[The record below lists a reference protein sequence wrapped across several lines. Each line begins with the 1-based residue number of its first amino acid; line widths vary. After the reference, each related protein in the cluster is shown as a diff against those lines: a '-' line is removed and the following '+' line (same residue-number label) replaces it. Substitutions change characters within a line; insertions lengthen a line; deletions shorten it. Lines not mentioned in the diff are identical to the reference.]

1 MVNNYNNINN
11 THSNPLNTTSD
22 RQNNVEG
29 QTGWW
34 DSPFPLDTWI
44 SNCNT
49 DTNENPAQ
57 TCLHSKRPHKHD
69 DWNGSQWMLAS
80 NTTEREHV
88 VTSHV
93 LIVEIFQQSF
103 SQLWSQLNKIVTVWS
118 LQSLFVQ
125 YCNWLQAEIAG
136 NVYLKSVYI
145 FVRSK

>member
-1 MVNNYNNINN
+1 
-11 THSNPLNTTSD
+11 
-22 RQNNVEG
+22 
-29 QTGWW
+29 
-34 DSPFPLDTWI
+34 
-44 SNCNT
+44 
-49 DTNENPAQ
+49 
-57 TCLHSKRPHKHD
+57 
-69 DWNGSQWMLAS
+69 MLAS

-136 NVYLKSVYI
+136 NVYLQSVYI